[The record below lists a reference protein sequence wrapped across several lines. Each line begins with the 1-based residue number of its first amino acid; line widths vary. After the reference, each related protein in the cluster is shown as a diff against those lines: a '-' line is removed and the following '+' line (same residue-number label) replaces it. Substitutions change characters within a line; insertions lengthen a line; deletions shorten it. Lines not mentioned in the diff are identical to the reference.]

1 LQAHLRGHQ
10 QEESSQEYKEKTIT
24 LREQPISLM
33 KTEASPNVNTH
44 EIQQASG
51 LFETTCLQN
60 HEDQATAKPCGE
72 AVEQVKVSAFDI

>member
-1 LQAHLRGHQ
+1 MRIQID
-10 QEESSQEYKEKTIT
+10 YD
-24 LREQPISLM
+24 
-33 KTEASPNVNTH
+33 VNTH